1 MPAALRLAS
10 KLPHATTLAHMA
22 LTIGFVFDDTLDA
35 LDGVQQHIITI
46 GTELARR
53 GHDVHYLVGETHH
66 SPVPQTVSLAR
77 NVMVSF
83 NGNRMR
89 IPLPVRKREIRAAL
103 AHNNY
108 DILHIQA
115 PYSPLFGGRV
125 LECAPQSTGVVATYH
140 IAPIDRRARYGGR
153 ALGLV
158 NAHSHRRVDEVIA
171 VSQVAAQYA
180 QFTSHTHGTIIA
192 NPVNVEK
199 FATAAHR
206 ATRDAAHPHIV
217 FLGRL
222 VPRKGAQLLLDAL
235 DYGERHGMFP
245 MPGLHVTIAG
255 DGPLMDD
262 CVQRAA
268 RLRTPVQFVG
278 TVDEGKADLLAS
290 ADVAVFP
297 AIGGETFGIVLPETI
312 ASGAGVTL
320 AGDNPGYRW
329 TMRGDEDALFSVGP
343 DHARVLAERIERA
356 LTDAPWARRLHAR
369 EEALLD
375 RYNVQAVTDE
385 VEQVY
390 ARAIADRRAR
400 A

>member
-1 MPAALRLAS
+1 
-10 KLPHATTLAHMA
+10 MA

-46 GTELARR
+46 GTELVRR

-140 IAPIDRRARYGGR
+140 IAPIDQRARYGGR

-180 QFTSHTHGTIIA
+180 QFTAHTHGTIIA

-255 DGPLMDD
+255 EGPLMDD

-297 AIGGETFGIVLPETI
+297 AIGGETFGIVLPEAI

-343 DHARVLAERIERA
+343 DHARVLAERITRA

>member
-1 MPAALRLAS
+1 
-10 KLPHATTLAHMA
+10 MA

-153 ALGLV
+153 ALGLI

-171 VSQVAAQYA
+171 VSQVAAQYV
-180 QFTSHTHGTIIA
+180 QFTAHTHGTIIA

-278 TVDEGKADLLAS
+278 TVDEGKTDLLAS

-297 AIGGETFGIVLPETI
+297 AIGGETFGIVLPEAI

-343 DHARVLAERIERA
+343 DHARVLAERITRA

>member
-1 MPAALRLAS
+1 
-10 KLPHATTLAHMA
+10 MA

-46 GTELARR
+46 GTELVRR

-180 QFTSHTHGTIIA
+180 QFTAHTHGTIIA

-297 AIGGETFGIVLPETI
+297 AIGGETFGIVLPEAI

-390 ARAIADRRAR
+390 ARAIADRRAH

>member
-1 MPAALRLAS
+1 
-10 KLPHATTLAHMA
+10 MA

-46 GTELARR
+46 GTELVRR

-89 IPLPVRKREIRAAL
+89 IPLPVCKREIRAAL

-125 LECAPQSTGVVATYH
+125 LECAPQSTGVVAPYH
-140 IAPIDRRARYGGR
+140 IAPIDRRACYGGR

-180 QFTSHTHGTIIA
+180 QFTAHTHGTIIA

-297 AIGGETFGIVLPETI
+297 AIGGETFGIVLPEAI

-343 DHARVLAERIERA
+343 DHARVLAERITRA

>member
-1 MPAALRLAS
+1 
-10 KLPHATTLAHMA
+10 MA

-46 GTELARR
+46 GTELVRR

-140 IAPIDRRARYGGR
+140 IASIDRRARYGGR

-180 QFTSHTHGTIIA
+180 QFTAHTHGTIIA

-255 DGPLMDD
+255 EGPLMDD

-297 AIGGETFGIVLPETI
+297 AIGGETFGIVLPEAI

-343 DHARVLAERIERA
+343 DHARVLAERITRA

>member
-1 MPAALRLAS
+1 
-10 KLPHATTLAHMA
+10 MA

-35 LDGVQQHIITI
+35 LDGVQQHITTI

-89 IPLPVRKREIRAAL
+89 IPLPVRKREIRAML
-103 AHNNY
+103 ARNDY

-125 LECAPQSTGVVATYH
+125 LKCAPQSTGVVATYH

-180 QFTSHTHGTIIA
+180 QFTAHTHGTIIA

-235 DYGERHGMFP
+235 DYGERHDMFP

-297 AIGGETFGIVLPETI
+297 AIGGETFGIVLPEAI

-343 DHARVLAERIERA
+343 DHARVLAERITRA

>member
-1 MPAALRLAS
+1 
-10 KLPHATTLAHMA
+10 MA

-46 GTELARR
+46 GTELVRR

-180 QFTSHTHGTIIA
+180 QFTAHTHGTIIA

-297 AIGGETFGIVLPETI
+297 AIGGETFGIVLPEAI

-343 DHARVLAERIERA
+343 DHARVLAERITRA
-356 LTDAPWARRLHAR
+356 LTDAPWARRMHAR

>member
-1 MPAALRLAS
+1 MPAVLRLLS
-10 KLPHATTLAHMA
+10 KLPHATTLARMA

-35 LDGVQQHIITI
+35 LDGVQQHITTI

-89 IPLPVRKREIRAAL
+89 IPLPVRKREIRAVL
-103 AHNNY
+103 ARNDY

-180 QFTSHTHGTIIA
+180 QFTAHTHGTIIA

-297 AIGGETFGIVLPETI
+297 AIGGETFGIVLPEAI

-356 LTDAPWARRLHAR
+356 LTDAPWAWRLHAR

>member
-1 MPAALRLAS
+1 
-10 KLPHATTLAHMA
+10 MA

-35 LDGVQQHIITI
+35 LDGVQQHITTI

-103 AHNNY
+103 AHNDY

-125 LECAPQSTGVVATYH
+125 LKCAPQSTGVVATYH

-180 QFTSHTHGTIIA
+180 QFTAHTHGTIIA

-297 AIGGETFGIVLPETI
+297 AIGGETFGIVLPEAI

-329 TMRGDEDALFSVGP
+329 TMRSDEDALFSVGP

>member
-1 MPAALRLAS
+1 
-10 KLPHATTLAHMA
+10 MA

-46 GTELARR
+46 GTELVRR
-53 GHDVHYLVGETHH
+53 GHDVHSLVGETHH

-180 QFTSHTHGTIIA
+180 QFTAHTHGTIIA

-255 DGPLMDD
+255 EGPLMDD

-297 AIGGETFGIVLPETI
+297 AIGGETFGIVLPEAI

-343 DHARVLAERIERA
+343 DHARVLAERITRA

>member
-1 MPAALRLAS
+1 
-10 KLPHATTLAHMA
+10 MA

-46 GTELARR
+46 GTELVRR

-180 QFTSHTHGTIIA
+180 QFTAHTHGTIIA

-297 AIGGETFGIVLPETI
+297 AIGGETFGIVLPEAI

-343 DHARVLAERIERA
+343 DHARVLAERITRA

-369 EEALLD
+369 AEALLD

>member
-1 MPAALRLAS
+1 
-10 KLPHATTLAHMA
+10 MA

-46 GTELARR
+46 GTELVRR

-222 VPRKGAQLLLDAL
+222 VPRKGAQLLLEAL

-255 DGPLMDD
+255 EGPLMDD

-297 AIGGETFGIVLPETI
+297 AIGGETFGIVLPEAI

-343 DHARVLAERIERA
+343 DHARVLAERITRA

>member
-1 MPAALRLAS
+1 
-10 KLPHATTLAHMA
+10 MA

-35 LDGVQQHIITI
+35 LDGVQQHITTI

-103 AHNNY
+103 AHNDY

-125 LECAPQSTGVVATYH
+125 LKCAPQSTGVVATYH

-180 QFTSHTHGTIIA
+180 QFTAHTHGTIIA

-268 RLRTPVQFVG
+268 RLRTTVQFVG

-297 AIGGETFGIVLPETI
+297 AIGGETFGIVLPEAI

-329 TMRGDEDALFSVGP
+329 TMRGDDDALFSVGP
-343 DHARVLAERIERA
+343 DHARVLAERITRA

>member
-1 MPAALRLAS
+1 
-10 KLPHATTLAHMA
+10 MA

-46 GTELARR
+46 GTELVRR

-222 VPRKGAQLLLDAL
+222 VPRKGAQLLLEAL

-255 DGPLMDD
+255 EGPLMDD

-297 AIGGETFGIVLPETI
+297 AIGGETFGIVLPEAI

>member
-1 MPAALRLAS
+1 
-10 KLPHATTLAHMA
+10 MA

-89 IPLPVRKREIRAAL
+89 IPLPVCKREIRAAL

-153 ALGLV
+153 ALGLI

-180 QFTSHTHGTIIA
+180 QFTAHTHGTIIA

-278 TVDEGKADLLAS
+278 TVDEGKTDLLAS

-297 AIGGETFGIVLPETI
+297 AIGGETFGIVLPEAI

-343 DHARVLAERIERA
+343 DHARVLAERITRA
-356 LTDAPWARRLHAR
+356 LTDAPWAQRLHAR

>member
-1 MPAALRLAS
+1 
-10 KLPHATTLAHMA
+10 MA

-35 LDGVQQHIITI
+35 LDGVQQHITTI

-77 NVMVSF
+77 NVIVSF

-89 IPLPVRKREIRAAL
+89 IPLPVRKREIRAVL
-103 AHNNY
+103 ARNDY

-125 LECAPQSTGVVATYH
+125 LKCAPQSTGVVATYH

-180 QFTSHTHGTIIA
+180 QFTAHTHGTIIA

-297 AIGGETFGIVLPETI
+297 AIGGETFGIVLPEAI

-343 DHARVLAERIERA
+343 DHARVLAERITRA

>member
-1 MPAALRLAS
+1 
-10 KLPHATTLAHMA
+10 MA

-89 IPLPVRKREIRAAL
+89 IPLPVCKREIRAAL

-153 ALGLV
+153 ALGLI

-180 QFTSHTHGTIIA
+180 QFTAHTHGTIIA

-206 ATRDAAHPHIV
+206 TTRDAAHPHIV

-278 TVDEGKADLLAS
+278 TVDEGKTDLLAS

-297 AIGGETFGIVLPETI
+297 AIGGETFGIVLPEAI

-343 DHARVLAERIERA
+343 DHARVLAERITRA

>member
-1 MPAALRLAS
+1 
-10 KLPHATTLAHMA
+10 MA

-46 GTELARR
+46 GTELVRR

-180 QFTSHTHGTIIA
+180 QFTAHTHGTIIA

-297 AIGGETFGIVLPETI
+297 AIGGETFGIVLPEAI

-329 TMRGDEDALFSVGP
+329 TMRGDEDALVSVGP
-343 DHARVLAERIERA
+343 DHARVLAERITRA

>member
-1 MPAALRLAS
+1 
-10 KLPHATTLAHMA
+10 MA

-46 GTELARR
+46 GTELVRR

-140 IAPIDRRARYGGR
+140 IASIDRRARYGGR

-180 QFTSHTHGTIIA
+180 QFTAHTHGTIIA

-255 DGPLMDD
+255 EGPLMDD

-297 AIGGETFGIVLPETI
+297 AIGGETFGIVLPEAI

>member
-1 MPAALRLAS
+1 
-10 KLPHATTLAHMA
+10 MA

-35 LDGVQQHIITI
+35 LDGVQQHITTI

-83 NGNRMR
+83 NGNCMR
-89 IPLPVRKREIRAAL
+89 IPLPVRKREIRAVL
-103 AHNNY
+103 ARNDY

-125 LECAPQSTGVVATYH
+125 LKCAPQSTGVVATYH

-180 QFTSHTHGTIIA
+180 QFTAHTHGTIIA

-297 AIGGETFGIVLPETI
+297 AIGGETFGIVLPEAI

-343 DHARVLAERIERA
+343 DHARVLAERITRA

>member
-1 MPAALRLAS
+1 
-10 KLPHATTLAHMA
+10 MA

-46 GTELARR
+46 GTELVRR

-158 NAHSHRRVDEVIA
+158 NAHSHRRADEVIA

-180 QFTSHTHGTIIA
+180 QFTAHTHGTIIA

-222 VPRKGAQLLLDAL
+222 VPRKGAQLLLEAL

-255 DGPLMDD
+255 EGPLMDD

-297 AIGGETFGIVLPETI
+297 AIGGETFGIVLPEAI

>member
-1 MPAALRLAS
+1 
-10 KLPHATTLAHMA
+10 MA

-46 GTELARR
+46 GTELVRR

-180 QFTSHTHGTIIA
+180 QFTAHTHGTIIA

-255 DGPLMDD
+255 EGPLMDD

-297 AIGGETFGIVLPETI
+297 AIGGETFGIVLPEAI

-343 DHARVLAERIERA
+343 DHARVLAERITRA

>member
-1 MPAALRLAS
+1 
-10 KLPHATTLAHMA
+10 MA

-46 GTELARR
+46 GTELVRR

-180 QFTSHTHGTIIA
+180 QFTAHTHGTIIA

-245 MPGLHVTIAG
+245 IPGLHVTIAG
-255 DGPLMDD
+255 EGPLMAD

-297 AIGGETFGIVLPETI
+297 AIGGETFGIVLPEAI

>member
-1 MPAALRLAS
+1 
-10 KLPHATTLAHMA
+10 
-22 LTIGFVFDDTLDA
+22 
-35 LDGVQQHIITI
+35 
-46 GTELARR
+46 
-53 GHDVHYLVGETHH
+53 
-66 SPVPQTVSLAR
+66 
-77 NVMVSF
+77 
-83 NGNRMR
+83 
-89 IPLPVRKREIRAAL
+89 
-103 AHNNY
+103 
-108 DILHIQA
+108 
-115 PYSPLFGGRV
+115 
-125 LECAPQSTGVVATYH
+125 
-140 IAPIDRRARYGGR
+140 
-153 ALGLV
+153 
-158 NAHSHRRVDEVIA
+158 
-171 VSQVAAQYA
+171 
-180 QFTSHTHGTIIA
+180 
-192 NPVNVEK
+192 
-199 FATAAHR
+199 
-206 ATRDAAHPHIV
+206 
-217 FLGRL
+217 
-222 VPRKGAQLLLDAL
+222 
-235 DYGERHGMFP
+235 MFP

-255 DGPLMDD
+255 EGPLMAD

-297 AIGGETFGIVLPETI
+297 AIGGETFGIVLPEAI

>member
-1 MPAALRLAS
+1 
-10 KLPHATTLAHMA
+10 MA

-46 GTELARR
+46 GTELVRR

-140 IAPIDRRARYGGR
+140 IAPIDRQARYGGR

-180 QFTSHTHGTIIA
+180 QFTAHTHGTIIA

-268 RLRTPVQFVG
+268 RLRTSVEFVG

-297 AIGGETFGIVLPETI
+297 AIGGETFGIVLPEAI

-329 TMRGDEDALFSVGP
+329 TMRGDEDALVSVGP
-343 DHARVLAERIERA
+343 DHARVLAERITRA

>member
-1 MPAALRLAS
+1 
-10 KLPHATTLAHMA
+10 MA

-180 QFTSHTHGTIIA
+180 QFTAHTHGTIIA

-297 AIGGETFGIVLPETI
+297 AIGGETFGIVLPEAI

-390 ARAIADRRAR
+390 ARAIADRRGR

>member
-1 MPAALRLAS
+1 
-10 KLPHATTLAHMA
+10 MA

-297 AIGGETFGIVLPETI
+297 AIGGETFGIVLPEAI

-375 RYNVQAVTDE
+375 RYNVQAVTDK

>member
-1 MPAALRLAS
+1 
-10 KLPHATTLAHMA
+10 MA

-46 GTELARR
+46 GTELVRR

-89 IPLPVRKREIRAAL
+89 IPLPVCKREIRAAL

-140 IAPIDRRARYGGR
+140 IAPIDRRACYGGR

-180 QFTSHTHGTIIA
+180 QFTAHTHGTIIA

-297 AIGGETFGIVLPETI
+297 AIGGETFGIVLPEAI

-343 DHARVLAERIERA
+343 DHARVLAERITRA

>member
-1 MPAALRLAS
+1 
-10 KLPHATTLAHMA
+10 MA

-46 GTELARR
+46 GTELVRR

-222 VPRKGAQLLLDAL
+222 VPRKGAQLLLEAL

-297 AIGGETFGIVLPETI
+297 AIGGETFGIVLPEAI

>member
-1 MPAALRLAS
+1 
-10 KLPHATTLAHMA
+10 MA

-46 GTELARR
+46 GTELVRR

-180 QFTSHTHGTIIA
+180 QFTAHTHGTIIA
-192 NPVNVEK
+192 NPVNVDK

-297 AIGGETFGIVLPETI
+297 AIGGETFGIVLPEAI

>member
-1 MPAALRLAS
+1 
-10 KLPHATTLAHMA
+10 MA

-46 GTELARR
+46 GTELVRR

-180 QFTSHTHGTIIA
+180 QFTAHTHGTIIA

-206 ATRDAAHPHIV
+206 ATRDASYPHIV

-222 VPRKGAQLLLDAL
+222 VPRKGAQLLIDAL

-262 CVQRAA
+262 CVQRAD

-297 AIGGETFGIVLPETI
+297 AIGGETFGIVLPEAI

-343 DHARVLAERIERA
+343 DHARVLAERITRA

>member
-1 MPAALRLAS
+1 
-10 KLPHATTLAHMA
+10 MA

-46 GTELARR
+46 GTELVRR

-180 QFTSHTHGTIIA
+180 QFTAHTHGTIIA

-235 DYGERHGMFP
+235 DHGERHGMFP

-255 DGPLMDD
+255 EGPLMDD

-297 AIGGETFGIVLPETI
+297 AIGGETFGIVLPEAI

>member
-1 MPAALRLAS
+1 
-10 KLPHATTLAHMA
+10 MA

-35 LDGVQQHIITI
+35 LDGVQQHITTI

-89 IPLPVRKREIRAAL
+89 IPLPVRKRDIRAVL
-103 AHNNY
+103 ARNTY

-297 AIGGETFGIVLPETI
+297 AIGGETFGIVLPEAI

-343 DHARVLAERIERA
+343 GHARVLAERIERA

>member
-1 MPAALRLAS
+1 
-10 KLPHATTLAHMA
+10 MA

-245 MPGLHVTIAG
+245 MPGLHVTLAG

-297 AIGGETFGIVLPETI
+297 AIGGETFGIVLPEAI

>member
-1 MPAALRLAS
+1 
-10 KLPHATTLAHMA
+10 MA

-245 MPGLHVTIAG
+245 MPGLYVTIAG

-297 AIGGETFGIVLPETI
+297 AIGGETFGIVLPEAI

>member
-1 MPAALRLAS
+1 
-10 KLPHATTLAHMA
+10 MA

-46 GTELARR
+46 GTELVRR

-180 QFTSHTHGTIIA
+180 QFTAHTHGTIIA

-268 RLRTPVQFVG
+268 RLRTSVEFVG

-297 AIGGETFGIVLPETI
+297 AIGGETFGIVLPEAI

-343 DHARVLAERIERA
+343 DHARVLAERITRA

>member
-1 MPAALRLAS
+1 
-10 KLPHATTLAHMA
+10 MA

-46 GTELARR
+46 GTELVRR

-180 QFTSHTHGTIIA
+180 QFTAHTHGTIIA

-235 DYGERHGMFP
+235 DHGERHGMFP

-255 DGPLMDD
+255 EGPLMDD

-297 AIGGETFGIVLPETI
+297 AIGGETFGIVLPEAI

-343 DHARVLAERIERA
+343 DHARVLAERITRA

>member
-1 MPAALRLAS
+1 
-10 KLPHATTLAHMA
+10 MA

-235 DYGERHGMFP
+235 DYGDRHGMFP

-297 AIGGETFGIVLPETI
+297 AIGGETFGIVLPEAI

>member
-1 MPAALRLAS
+1 
-10 KLPHATTLAHMA
+10 MA

-35 LDGVQQHIITI
+35 LDGVQQHITTI

-89 IPLPVRKREIRAAL
+89 IPLPVRKRDIRAVL
-103 AHNNY
+103 ARNTY

-297 AIGGETFGIVLPETI
+297 AIGGETFGIVLPEAI